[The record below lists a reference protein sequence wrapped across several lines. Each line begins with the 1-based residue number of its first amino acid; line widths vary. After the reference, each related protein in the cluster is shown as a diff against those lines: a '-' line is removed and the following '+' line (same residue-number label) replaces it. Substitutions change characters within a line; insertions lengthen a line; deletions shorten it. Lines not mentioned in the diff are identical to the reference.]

1 MSLENISNNELLEE
15 IKSRF
20 EQRDATINDSKQMLK
35 KLEDMN
41 KKLSQAEANRSKFMS
56 IIKNEF
62 NNPLFSMISLSK
74 SLLKS
79 SRDDKIQMIG
89 NSLYEESLTLNF
101 QIKNII
107 TAAEIESGTLDLQ
120 LSKVNFTDIVLQV
133 KEELQFPIK
142 NKNINMEINIL
153 NNNDDVY
160 LDREKFYLI
169 LINLISNA
177 VEYSPKDSTVILD
190 IFEEVD
196 DIKVIVKDF
205 GEGIEDSQ
213 KENIFKRFVQA
224 HSGLNRIQRG
234 QGLGLSVI
242 KDLVDFNDGQIKLDS
257 KINEYTLFEIVLP
270 KHESN
275 EDSLFGDDD
284 FMFDMDD
291 DSGEF

>member
-1 MSLENISNNELLEE
+1 MPLENISNKELLTE
-15 IKSRF
+15 IQKRF

-79 SRDDKIQMIG
+79 SHDDKIQMIG
-89 NSLYEESLTLNF
+89 NSLYEESLMLNF

-120 LSKVNFTDIVLQV
+120 LSKINFTDIILQI
-133 KEELQFPIK
+133 KEELQYSIR
-142 NKNINMEINIL
+142 NKNTNMEINIL
-153 NNNDDVY
+153 ENSEVFQ
-160 LDREKFYLI
+160 DREKLYLI

-205 GEGIEDSQ
+205 GEGIEDAQ
-213 KENIFKRFVQA
+213 KEKIFNRFHQA
-224 HSGLNRIQRG
+224 HSGMNRIHRG
-234 QGLGLSVI
+234 QGLGLSII
-242 KDLVDFNDGQIKLDS
+242 KDIVDFLDGTIKMDS
-257 KINEYTLFEIVLP
+257 KLNEFTLFEIVIP
-270 KHESN
+270 KHDSA
-275 EDSLFGDDD
+275 EDSMFDDDD

-291 DSGEF
+291 DESGEF